1 MRDVDAIYMEM
12 FRRLRLFGITNTLT
26 FTQFL
31 SIVGCFA
38 DYDALLTVY
47 EAQCD
52 ELELKTIGTT
62 EDKGAIRETLE
73 LSIIGIA
80 RPLAGHFFEAKNMEL
95 YEQLKCTH
103 AMLTSMRAPVLIS
116 FATNLLTICAAN
128 PLALPANN
136 ITPAKI
142 TALTV
147 ANLAFKTIGP
157 EPQTN
162 IKNKTGKIKVKNATR
177 KKIVSLIRIRM
188 TNAMYGLTGIDDA
201 ILADFLNIIKLVH
214 TGIRHIKTGE
224 ATVVKSFQL
233 LSSTTNAAISDGM
246 INIPELEMTIK
257 CRKDGT
263 SANAVL
269 PIKTFAISAMAFG
282 YEVYTAQVVITK
294 IDYEII
300 TIMMVPVS

>member
-12 FRRLRLFGITNTLT
+12 FRRLRLFGVTNTLT

-38 DYDALLTVY
+38 DFDALLTVY
-47 EAQCD
+47 EGQCD

-73 LSIIGIA
+73 LSIVGIA
-80 RPLAGHFFEAKNMEL
+80 RPLAGHFFEAKNMEV
-95 YEQLKCTH
+95 YEKLKCTH
-103 AMLTSMRAPVLIS
+103 AMLSSMRDSELLSFGKNLI
-116 FATNLLTICAAN
+116 TICTEN
-128 PLALPANN
+128 PLALTATN
-136 ITPAKI
+136 ITPAKV
-142 TALTV
+142 TALSD
-147 ANLAFKTIGP
+147 ANTAFKTIGP

-162 IKNKTGKIKVKNATR
+162 IKNKSGKIKVKNATR
-177 KKIVSLIRIRM
+177 KKLVSLIRIRM
-188 TNAMYGLTGIDDA
+188 TNAMYGLTGINDA

-224 ATVVKSFQL
+224 TTVVKSFQL
-233 LSSTTNAAISDGM
+233 LSSTTNATISDGM
-246 INIPELEMTIK
+246 INVPELEMTIK
-257 CRKDGT
+257 CRKDGS

-269 PIKTFAISAMAFG
+269 PIKTFTISAMAFG
-282 YEVYTAQVVITK
+282 YEVYSAQVVITD

-300 TIMMVPVS
+300 TIIMVPVS

>member
-12 FRRLRLFGITNTLT
+12 FRRLRLFGVTNTLT

-38 DYDALLTVY
+38 DYDTLLTVY

-62 EDKGAIRETLE
+62 EDKGAMRETLE
-73 LSIIGIA
+73 LSIVGIA
-80 RPLAGHFFEAKNMEL
+80 RPLAGYFFEAKNMEV

-142 TALTV
+142 TALTA

-177 KKIVSLIRIRM
+177 KKLVSLIRIRM
-188 TNAMYGLTGIDDA
+188 TNAMYGLTGINDA

-214 TGIRHIKTGE
+214 TGIRHTKTGE

-246 INIPELEMTIK
+246 INVPELDMTIK
-257 CRKDGT
+257 CRKDGS
-263 SANAVL
+263 SANAVF
-269 PIKTFAISAMAFG
+269 PIKTFTISAMAFG
-282 YEVYTAQVVITK
+282 YEVYTGQVVITDV
-294 IDYEII
+294 DYEII